1 MDVILRAADMIRG
14 IQNLNM
20 LQIDK
25 KTEGVRIM
33 INRCATLSSENARIC
48 QTFGSRTSGLKPC
61 LGLENNRLVL
71 CYGLL
76 G

>member
-1 MDVILRAADMIRG
+1 MIRG

-33 INRCATLSSENARIC
+33 INKGATVPSENARIC
-48 QTFGSRTSGLKPC
+48 QAFGSKTAGLKHC